1 LSYVIRVSRDE
12 GTESDEIA
20 VTPRIR
26 RILERAADITTSKTG
41 KRFIGTE
48 SLLRVLADDKE
59 GIAGQVL
66 QELGVRDAVRQRL
79 DEIMS
84 SPAYTQ
90 TSRGPDR
97 PA

>member
-1 LSYVIRVSRDE
+1 MSYVIRVSREE
-12 GTESDEIA
+12 GREADEIA

-26 RILERAADITTSKTG
+26 QILERAAEVSTSRTG

-48 SLLRVLADDKE
+48 SLLRVLADDTE

-79 DEIMS
+79 DEIMA
-84 SPAYTQ
+84 SPEYTQ
-90 TSRGPDR
+90 GSRGPER